1 MKITNKFLKLNDL
14 VKSVIDNRGKTPP
27 LSDGPYELIETTSI
41 TGKNKFPDYS
51 KITKFVDKNTYLN
64 WFRKGHPKIND
75 ILIATVGAN
84 IGNVVIMKEN
94 RGCVGQNLVALRI
107 NEEKSD
113 ANYIYYLLSTTN
125 IQEALKGLDIG
136 SAQPSIKV
144 SHFLNL
150 QLNNIHNISEQ
161 KEISKLLSKFDDT
174 IENYLK
180 KINILDSIIKKI
192 YLSFFKNF
200 NSLNFEKKIKFK
212 ETELGKIPENWSII
226 KVNDIADIY
235 NGCSY
240 SSSDIFEN
248 SSEGNL
254 FIGLKSI
261 NKNGGFRDD
270 FTEKRY
276 IGKFKKTHLVY
287 NGSLIIAVTDM
298 TQERAVVG
306 RIARIPNIEDKK
318 AIISM
323 DLVNVIPKKNIPNN
337 YLYDYFRFSNVCEHL
352 KEFANGTNVLHL
364 KKEVIENFKIILP
377 TQELINRYSNN
388 VEMIYNYMDNLHEKI
403 KKIKNLRE
411 KLLSKLIFKKLN
423 LNKIN

>member
-261 NKNGGFRDD
+261 N
-270 FTEKRY
+270 
-276 IGKFKKTHLVY
+276 
-287 NGSLIIAVTDM
+287 
-298 TQERAVVG
+298 
-306 RIARIPNIEDKK
+306 
-318 AIISM
+318 
-323 DLVNVIPKKNIPNN
+323 
-337 YLYDYFRFSNVCEHL
+337 
-352 KEFANGTNVLHL
+352 
-364 KKEVIENFKIILP
+364 
-377 TQELINRYSNN
+377 
-388 VEMIYNYMDNLHEKI
+388 
-403 KKIKNLRE
+403 
-411 KLLSKLIFKKLN
+411 
-423 LNKIN
+423 